1 MAAAMAIG
9 VVIMMVAASYS
20 LELAAVPVA
29 ILGAALLFVAVRY
42 VVAHPVWLP
51 GVLILIEL
59 INATWFLS
67 GTQRALFHYGL
78 VTAFC
83 LPLLPAVWRNRRIFR
98 EGGFKL
104 YAWYFVWC
112 AITISYSLAPSFSL
126 ARMFTAL
133 LGFGTLTL
141 VASQVKGPQDVRG
154 TLTPLLWACGAV
166 VALVALS
173 AVVLPQSFV
182 WAVPA
187 AGDAEITG
195 SVVRFCSLFNGP
207 NEIGG
212 LMLVT
217 VGCAAVLWPDTKGRG
232 RLLLAALIVMAMGA
246 SVLAD
251 SRTPFVALA
260 VGATC
265 YFLWRYRGRAIIV
278 LLLLALLA
286 GGAKFKL
293 STDSYLSRGNVET
306 LTGRTNIWKFAI
318 SQIEQRPLL
327 GYGYEVGGAIL
338 QSRYFPIWW
347 GPWDEGPQSSLH
359 DGYIDRAVCEGVPAL
374 LLWLFIVL
382 RPWISLFRQQD
393 DPWRLKPLAFW
404 MVIPMLVHNLAEAS
418 IADCFGLI
426 GLGFFLIWAICERA
440 RLQRREDE
448 IANLRR
454 AHAALPAAAAALTAS
469 LFTLLALVLL
479 ADPARAQ
486 ADGHFTT
493 LPPHAALPSGAQC
506 AAAVSKGTSWEPRP
520 ANYTANHTTPSLMQL
535 MEFHLAPIKGTYAP
549 ISAFLRVDG
558 NFTGT
563 TDQILRWGACKW
575 GIDENLVR
583 AQAIVE
589 SDWNQQRASDRS
601 FDKSQCPP
609 GGGYEGAWNGVE
621 CQESYGIM
629 QVKFANFNGWP
640 LTKNS
645 TAFNVDFRLAYQRA
659 CMNGEIQYLSQQTPA
674 GDYPLYPLGSPQQ
687 MLWGCIGDWYTGAW
701 YDSGA
706 LRYIGDVR
714 AALENKKW
722 TRPGF

>member
-1 MAAAMAIG
+1 MAIG
-9 VVIMMVAASYS
+9 VVIIMVVVSYS
-20 LELAAVPVA
+20 PEIAAIPVA
-29 ILGAALLFVAVRY
+29 IVGAALLLAAVRY
-42 VVAHPVWLP
+42 VTAHPIWLP

-67 GTQRALFHYGL
+67 GTPRALFHYGL

-83 LPLLPAVWRNRRIFR
+83 LPLLPAVWRRRRIFAQ
-98 EGGFKL
+98 GGFKL
-104 YAWYFVWC
+104 YAWYFAWC
-112 AITISYSLAPSFSL
+112 AVTISYSLAPSFSL

-141 VASQVKGPQDVRG
+141 IASQVKGPQDVRR
-154 TLTPLLWACGAV
+154 TLAPMMWACAV
-166 VALVALS
+166 VVAMVALS
-173 AVVLPQSFV
+173 AVVLPKSFV
-182 WAVPA
+182 WAVPTA
-187 AGDAEITG
+187 ADAEITG

-207 NEIGG
+207 NEIGA

-217 VGCAAVLWPDTKGRG
+217 VGCAAVLWPDTRGRR
-232 RLLLAALIVMAMGA
+232 RLLLAAVMVMAIGA
-246 SVLAD
+246 AALAD

-260 VGATC
+260 AGAAS
-265 YFLWRYRGRAIIV
+265 YFLWRYRGRAVIVV
-278 LLLLALLA
+278 LLLGLAA
-286 GGAKFKL
+286 GAAKLKL
-293 STDSYLSRGNVET
+293 STDSYLARGSVQT

-338 QSRYFPIWW
+338 ESRYFPIWW

-359 DGYIDRAVCEGVPAL
+359 DGYIDRAVCVGIPAL
-374 LLWLFIVL
+374 FLWLFIIL
-382 RPWISLFRQQD
+382 RPWYSLFRRPD

-404 MVIPMLVHNLAEAS
+404 MVIPMLVHNVAEAS

-426 GLGFFLIWAICERA
+426 GLGFYLIWAICERS

-448 IANLRR
+448 LAEIRR
-454 AHAALPAAAAALTAS
+454 VHASLPAAAAALNLLA
-469 LFTLLALVLL
+469 LLALVMLPR
-479 ADPARAQ
+479 PARAQ
-486 ADGHFTT
+486 SDGHFST
-493 LPPHAALPSGAQC
+493 LPPHAALPSGAAC
-506 AAAVSKGTSWEPRP
+506 AIAVRKGTSWEPRP
-520 ANYTANHTTPSLMQL
+520 ANYTANHTIPSLMQL

-549 ISAFLRVDG
+549 VSDFLRVDG
-558 NFTGT
+558 DFTGT

-575 GIDENLVR
+575 GIDEDVVR

-601 FDKSQCPP
+601 FDRSQCPP
-609 GGGYEGAWNGVE
+609 GSGYEGAWNGVE

-629 QVKFANFNGWP
+629 QVKYSSFGGWP

-659 CMNGEIQYLSQQTPA
+659 CMNGDIHYLSQQTPA
-674 GDYPLYPLGSPQQ
+674 GDYPRYPFGSPQQ

-701 YDSGA
+701 YDPGA
-706 LRYIGDVR
+706 IHYIADVR
-714 AALENKKW
+714 AALKNKKW
-722 TRPGF
+722 DRPGF